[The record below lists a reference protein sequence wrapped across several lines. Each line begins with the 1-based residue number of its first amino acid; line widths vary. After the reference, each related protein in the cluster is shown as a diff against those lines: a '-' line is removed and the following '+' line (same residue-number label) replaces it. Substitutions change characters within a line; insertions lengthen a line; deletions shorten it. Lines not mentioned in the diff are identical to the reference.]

1 MGLDPMRARGSLR
14 FSLGIYND
22 EKDVDY
28 VLMHLPKIIVHLR
41 ANSPLALSPAQDGKL
56 RDDNEWRDLRAGNN
70 QVKFWQSRRFERGV
84 IF

>member
-28 VLMHLPKIIVHLR
+28 VLMHLPKIIAHLR
-41 ANSPLALSPAQDGKL
+41 ANSPSAPDSASGGKSHE
-56 RDDNEWRDLRAGNN
+56 DTN
-70 QVKFWQSRRFERGV
+70 GV
-84 IF
+84 SNPSQIIEPRSGDVVSSTVSA